1 MLTDGR
7 YIYVVAETRAAAKSE
22 FKLFAYDP
30 LQSYKCTSATVL
42 QGEPSFLL
50 GDTLSRFALSFFLY
64 RSVSHAQVRA
74 P

>member
-30 LQSYKCTSATVL
+30 LQSYKCISATVL
-42 QGEPSFLL
+42 QGEPLLL
-50 GDTLSRFALSFFLY
+50 GVTPVARNVHTELFSLSAR
-64 RSVSHAQVRA
+64 AQVRA

>member
-30 LQSYKCTSATVL
+30 LQSYKCISATVL
-42 QGEPSFLL
+42 QGELSFLL
-50 GDTLSRFALSFFLY
+50 GDTLSRFPLSFFLY
-64 RSVSHAQVRA
+64 RSVSHAQARA

>member
-7 YIYVVAETRAAAKSE
+7 YIYVVAETRAATKSE

-30 LQSYKCTSATVL
+30 LQSYKCISATVL

-50 GDTLSRFALSFFLY
+50 GDTCRA
-64 RSVSHAQVRA
+64 SH
-74 P
+74 